1 MTARLRGDG
10 DAMKRKVR
18 RVLFI
23 LSFITIPILH
33 FLVFYVY
40 VNFDS
45 LLLSLQ
51 TIKDGELTFCAFD
64 NFKRVFDRLAQSSLE
79 GIAGGAQDLRLALCN
94 TFLTFGITVLLFPVG
109 MFVSYFIYKKIVGYK
124 VFRVL
129 FYLPVIISP
138 IVMAFF
144 YSQIL
149 QDGTFMTDFIL
160 HLAGKPKG
168 TVPLTSNELSN
179 AMVLAQVIW
188 LGIPNNMILW
198 SGAFT
203 RIPDSIVESARM
215 DGVGWVREMFQII
228 LPLVWPTFVLLV
240 VTSIANCF
248 GATGNVFLLTKGDY
262 GTQTLSNWMY
272 MQVQTASAAGRVDN
286 ALTLVSAMGVMISAI
301 AIAVALLVRK
311 FLTSRI
317 EEVQY

>member
-1 MTARLRGDG
+1 MQSRVRRDG

-23 LSFITIPILH
+23 LSFILIPVVH
-33 FLVFYVY
+33 FLVFYIY

-45 LLLSLQ
+45 LLLSFQ
-51 TIKDGELTFCAFD
+51 TIKGGELTFCAFD
-64 NFKRVFDRLAQSSLE
+64 NFKRVFDRIAQSGLE
-79 GIAGGAQDLRLALCN
+79 GIAGGPQDLGLAFRN
-94 TFLTFGITVLLFPVG
+94 TFITFGITVLLFPIG
-109 MFVSYFIYKKIVGYK
+109 MLVSYFIYKKIVGYK

-129 FYLPVIISP
+129 FYLPAIISP

-160 HLAGKPKG
+160 YLTGKPKG
-168 TVPLTSNELSN
+168 TVPLTNNELSN
-179 AMVLAQVIW
+179 AMVLAQVVW

-198 SGAFT
+198 SGALA

-215 DGVGWVREMFQII
+215 DGAGWVREMFQMI

-240 VTSIANCF
+240 ITSIANCF
-248 GATGNVFLLTKGDY
+248 GATGSVFLLTSGDY

-272 MQVQTASAAGRVDN
+272 MQVQTASAAGRLDN
-286 ALTLVSAMGVMISAI
+286 ALTLVSAMGVMISVI
-301 AIAVALLVRK
+301 AITVALLVRK